1 MVFCITLYR
10 AIFYAP
16 TDEIPLPEGTTEL
29 TTADS
34 SSYPANIA
42 IPKLKIDARVVDVGI
57 TSRKNMGT
65 PDNYSEVGWYRYGPA
80 PGNRGSAV
88 MAGHVD
94 NGLSL
99 PGVFA
104 ELGNL
109 AIGDDVYVSNRG
121 GENLHFIVS
130 KIDTYDYDSRD
141 TDVFTQSDGK
151 FIKLVTCVGSWDSY
165 IKTHDK
171 RLVVTAELAL

>member
-1 MVFCITLYR
+1 M
-10 AIFYAP
+10 
-16 TDEIPLPEGTTEL
+16 
-29 TTADS
+29 S
-34 SSYPANIA
+34 NI
-42 IPKLKIDARVVDVGI
+42 
-57 TSRKNMGT
+57 
-65 PDNYSEVGWYRYGPA
+65 
-80 PGNRGSAV
+80 
-88 MAGHVD
+88 
-94 NGLSL
+94 LSL
-99 PGVFA
+99 LSFA